1 MMRKYKVVVDGK
13 EIIYGALIQR
23 SRFSEKEWNA
33 IHHKMVSVTYPDLY
47 EVKSD
52 DDDYINVLG
61 SLIDMEERYET
72 LLELLPQSS
81 FSKAGTHPEWVVE
94 SVEENTIDKAITQC
108 DVKGMVNR
116 YGDDEPIE
124 WLKEELVNYFEL
136 DKVDF
141 L

>member
-1 MMRKYKVVVDGK
+1 MRKYKVVVEGK
-13 EIIYGALIQR
+13 EIVYGALIQR

-61 SLIDMEERYET
+61 SLIDMEERYEA

-81 FSKAGTHPEWVVE
+81 FSKAGTHPEWVAK
-94 SVEENTIDKAITQC
+94 SVEANTIDKVITQS

-124 WLKEELVNYFEL
+124 WLKEELVHYFEL